1 MDSFSTVLLLA
12 CLPAAGNL
20 VGGVLSEAVRVSY
33 RTLSLA
39 LHAAAGILFAVVGV
53 ELMPEALTAEPAWL
67 IILAFVAGGGAF
79 LLLDSAIHS
88 VQHRF
93 TPNREAGGEDKASPW
108 GIYFATALDLFS
120 DGLMIGASATI
131 SFELSLLL
139 ALGQVTADVPEGF
152 ATVASFKHAGMER
165 GRRLLLTISFILPVL
180 VGAAIGFFLVR
191 GQPDVL
197 KYSVLSF
204 TAGILLT
211 TVVEEIIPQAHK
223 EQDARLAALL
233 LVGGFAL
240 FSFISVYLG

>member
-1 MDSFSTVLLLA
+1 MNTFSTVLLLA
-12 CLPAAGNL
+12 LLPAAGNL
-20 VGGVLSEAVRVSY
+20 AGGLLSEAVRVSN

-67 IILAFVAGGGAF
+67 VIIAFVLGGGAF
-79 LLLDSAIHS
+79 LLLDGAIHS
-88 VQHRF
+88 VEKRF
-93 TPNREAGGEDKASPW
+93 GGNHDEESQAGSPW

-131 SFELSLLL
+131 SLELSLLL

-152 ATVASFKHAGMER
+152 ATAASFKNAGMER
-165 GRRLLLTISFILPVL
+165 GRRLLLTISFILPVFI
-180 VGAAIGFFLVR
+180 GAAIGFFLVR
-191 GQPDVL
+191 GQPDIL
-197 KYSVLSF
+197 KYSVLSL

-211 TVVEEIIPQAHK
+211 TVVEEIIPMAHR
-223 EQDARLAALL
+223 EQDARLAAIF

-240 FSFISVYLG
+240 FSLISVYFG